1 MGPRPWARYALAV
14 AVTAV
19 AIALRLALVPVLG
32 DRGPYATV
40 FSTVLL
46 MAWYGGLGPS
56 LVLLVLGGLG
66 VKFFLV
72 PPLHSFA
79 LAGNGDLI
87 TLVLFLITGSL
98 AVALGH
104 ASHEGRRRA
113 EEAADLA
120 RRRQELVEAEAAERD
135 EAQRALRDKEAQ
147 LEKVTEHTSV
157 VLTQCDRE
165 LRYVFVNRACA
176 EFFGRPREEIVGRP
190 VQAVLGDAAFAA
202 IRPHVDKVLQG
213 EVVEFETE
221 LDYSHAGKRFVH
233 VKYVPDREPGGE
245 VRGWFAS
252 VTDITDRKRAEEAL
266 READRRKDEFLAT
279 LGHELRSPLAPIG
292 NAVEMLRARGSA
304 DPELS
309 AARDMIH
316 RQVRLMTRLIDDLLD
331 VSRITLGKLQLRT
344 ERVELRDVIEDAVA
358 TIQHYAESRGH
369 QITVSLPAEPI
380 VLVADPAR
388 LAQVFGN
395 LLSNACK
402 FTEKHGRIELR
413 ARVLRGP
420 DASPEV
426 EVAVVDDGMGI
437 PPEFVPR
444 LFEKF
449 AQVSPALERSQA
461 GLGLGLALVRGLA
474 EMHGG
479 SVNARNGRAGLGS
492 EFVVRLPLPPGPPAL
507 TPRSD
512 AVDHEPG
519 PGPGHRILVVDDNR
533 DSADSLAMLL
543 RLSGNEVETAHGGR
557 EAVATAARYRPEL
570 VLMDIGMPELNGY
583 EACRLIR
590 EQPWGKQMVLI
601 AQTGWGQ
608 DGDRRRAREAG
619 FDGHLVKPLD
629 QGALSRLLRSIP
641 RSSSRI

>member
-1 MGPRPWARYALAV
+1 
-14 AVTAV
+14 
-19 AIALRLALVPVLG
+19 
-32 DRGPYATV
+32 
-40 FSTVLL
+40 
-46 MAWYGGLGPS
+46 
-56 LVLLVLGGLG
+56 
-66 VKFFLV
+66 
-72 PPLHSFA
+72 
-79 LAGNGDLI
+79 
-87 TLVLFLITGSL
+87 
-98 AVALGH
+98 
-104 ASHEGRRRA
+104 
-113 EEAADLA
+113 
-120 RRRQELVEAEAAERD
+120 
-135 EAQRALRDKEAQ
+135 
-147 LEKVTEHTSV
+147 
-157 VLTQCDRE
+157 
-165 LRYVFVNRACA
+165 
-176 EFFGRPREEIVGRP
+176 
-190 VQAVLGDAAFAA
+190 
-202 IRPHVDKVLQG
+202 VDKVLQG

-479 SVNARNGRAGLGS
+479 SVNARHGRAGRGS